1 MSKMLPTR
9 IQRLIEKEIKK
20 SPVKLDYRFENGPKH
35 RKLFIEGKMV
45 MVFSH
50 GACARKDIDKVKSL
64 VRRKQDAD
72 HGRAVPRAEAKPL
85 PRNPHGRAM
94 AIPRPV

>member
-50 GACARKDIDKVKSL
+50 GANENADIARIRSF
-64 VRRKQDAD
+64 VRRA
-72 HGRAVPRAEAKPL
+72 AEEKKC
-85 PRNPHGRAM
+85 
-94 AIPRPV
+94 